1 MSLLFLGS
9 PVVLFG
15 ILAFVSGQEQQLL
28 MVFGGRGCEAIQGC
42 PYANNVTLISLDG
55 GPSVPD
61 CLNNLGPPPKRLY
74 SACQATL
81 GEGKLR
87 VNFVKSF
94 VSSSQQFCQNRQ
106 APSRLRSQ
114 ILWMWRSWDLQ
125 QFRKRRMLPLWRR
138 WNTDTKTEFCK
149 NAKYWLL
156 NRGSQKSQDRQYLDF
171 GCFWGYIS
179 SIWGSTLTLRAVFI
193 ALLPASLR
201 GHCPIFCS
209 SLAYESAVQQP
220 KHCLTWGFS
229 QPLLV
234 NPQILIPGKSQ
245 GWWVKPRM
253 TVWPVLSTA
262 SRRW

>member
-87 VNFVKSF
+87 VNFVQPADIGWPTGNGEKLSCCQAQL
-94 VSSSQQFCQNRQ
+94 SQATCLAVAYPLSISCR
-106 APSRLRSQ
+106 PSYVRRL
-114 ILWMWRSWDLQ
+114 
-125 QFRKRRMLPLWRR
+125 
-138 WNTDTKTEFCK
+138 
-149 NAKYWLL
+149 
-156 NRGSQKSQDRQYLDF
+156 
-171 GCFWGYIS
+171 
-179 SIWGSTLTLRAVFI
+179 
-193 ALLPASLR
+193 
-201 GHCPIFCS
+201 
-209 SLAYESAVQQP
+209 
-220 KHCLTWGFS
+220 
-229 QPLLV
+229 
-234 NPQILIPGKSQ
+234 
-245 GWWVKPRM
+245 
-253 TVWPVLSTA
+253 
-262 SRRW
+262 